1 MKAVQCLGWYL
12 PDNVG
17 GTELYVAGGIPGQ
30 AGADNLAEAD
40 HEADADAGVG
50 LDQGDEFVHG

>member
-1 MKAVQCLGWYL
+1 MRPCSIGISSGWR
-12 PDNVG
+12 D
-17 GTELYVAGGIPGQ
+17 
-30 AGADNLAEAD
+30 AGAERAEAD